1 MSKQLKLAARESL
14 QGRWGFMALMMLLF
28 LIIQGVPNGF
38 ASSPEEDFQFID
50 LIGMLLTVL
59 TLPVAMGWSWL
70 ALSVARDEQT
80 KVADLFEP
88 YKMFL
93 KAIGV
98 SIVQTF
104 FLGLWFLLFIIP
116 GIIKSFSYMLTYY
129 IIRDEPSIGIL
140 DAITRS
146 RQMMDGHKK
155 EAFFLVLSFI
165 GWFLLG
171 IITLGIGFLWIG
183 PYFSVTIAKFYDRVR
198 GEEVSMTDRR
208 TVMMDE
214 NNHGDSPFVSP

>member
-14 QGRWGFMALMMLLF
+14 KGRWGFVILMFVLF
-28 LIIQGVPNGF
+28 MILQSIPGQFVSDAN
-38 ASSPEEDFQFID
+38 EDFTSGDGIAFI
-50 LIGMLLTVL
+50 LSIIVLPLTIGWTWITM
-59 TLPVAMGWSWL
+59 SI
-70 ALSVARDEQT
+70 ARSEET

-88 YKMFL
+88 YKMFW
-93 KAIGV
+93 KAIGLSLV
-98 SIVQTF
+98 RSI
-104 FLGLWFLLFIIP
+104 FLALWFILFIIP
-116 GIIKSFSYMLTYY
+116 GIIKSFSYMLTFY
-129 IIRDEPSIGIL
+129 ILRDEPSIGIL

-198 GEEVSMTDRR
+198 GEEVSTTGHR
-208 TVMMDE
+208 TAMMDA
-214 NNHGDSPFVSP
+214 NHNDSPFVSPE

>member
-28 LIIQGVPNGF
+28 LIIQGVPNG
-38 ASSPEEDFQFID
+38 AGSSGNDFEFID
-50 LIGMLLTVL
+50 LIGLLLSIV
-59 TLPVAMGWSWL
+59 TLPIAIGWSWL
-70 ALSVARDEQT
+70 ALSVARDEET
-80 KVADLFEP
+80 KIADLFEP

-93 KAIGV
+93 KAVGLA
-98 SIVQTF
+98 IVQTI

-129 IIRDEPSIGIL
+129 ILRDEPSIGIL

-171 IITLGIGFLWIG
+171 IVTIGIGFLWIG
-183 PYFSVTIAKFYDRVR
+183 PYFSVTLAKFYDRVR
-198 GEEVSMTDRR
+198 GEEVSTTDRR

-214 NNHGDSPFVSP
+214 NHGDSPFVSP

>member
-28 LIIQGVPNGF
+28 LIIQGVPNGA
-38 ASSPEEDFQFID
+38 ASSGNDFEFID
-50 LIGMLLTVL
+50 LIGLLLSIV
-59 TLPVAMGWSWL
+59 TLPIAIGWSWL
-70 ALSVARDEQT
+70 ALSVARDEET
-80 KVADLFEP
+80 KIADLFEP

-98 SIVQTF
+98 SIVQTI

-198 GEEVSMTDRR
+198 GEEVSTTDRR

-214 NNHGDSPFVSP
+214 NHGDSPFVSP